1 MGNCTGK
8 ILHCGVFWDVLVV
21 CEVLTGYKDE
31 VVRSIRNGFC
41 KQ

>member
-1 MGNCTGK
+1 MEFVGY
-8 ILHCGVFWDVLVV
+8 VLIV
-21 CEVLTGYKDE
+21 CEVFTGYKDE